1 MYRTTK
7 EENEILTRVG
17 AGTPMGH
24 LLRRYWW
31 PVAISAHLQ
40 DKPTYIRVLG
50 EDLVLYRN
58 AAGHPAIL
66 GAKCAHRR
74 ANLCLGNVEKDG
86 LRCRYHG
93 WLYGNDGRVLQ
104 TPGEPPDSKLKDTVT
119 HPSYPAEELG
129 GFVFTYMGPK
139 PMPLLP
145 RFHFLAAEGERHSI
159 VQGFGR
165 CNWLQAVENGIDP
178 LHAGFLHGDIWE
190 AVLSEPE
197 TTWFEE
203 TEWGIVY
210 KVIRAGRKPGEYNY
224 REHHLFMPGI
234 SSGGDA
240 SVSEGA
246 DNPPPDELPAV
257 TARWS
262 VPIDDTR
269 MMHMRVFFKPAGK
282 SAKPL
287 QFKSLSLAQTRTS
300 PFQVEP
306 YGEYN
311 TLDTPKLGYTIPK
324 SIGGEDAVM
333 LDSMGTIS
341 DRENE
346 HLTRAD
352 ESMEMLRKM
361 YLEQIDV
368 VKRGGDPIGV
378 VRTEEKNKLIIAG
391 GLYRWISPEERKQLL
406 EAAA

>member
-1 MYRTTK
+1 
-7 EENEILTRVG
+7 
-17 AGTPMGH
+17 
-24 LLRRYWW
+24 
-31 PVAISAHLQ
+31 
-40 DKPTYIRVLG
+40 
-50 EDLVLYRN
+50 
-58 AAGHPAIL
+58 
-66 GAKCAHRR
+66 
-74 ANLCLGNVEKDG
+74 
-86 LRCRYHG
+86 
-93 WLYGNDGRVLQ
+93 
-104 TPGEPPDSKLKDTVT
+104 
-119 HPSYPAEELG
+119 
-129 GFVFTYMGPK
+129 MGPQ
-139 PMPLLP
+139 PASLLP

-159 VQGFGR
+159 VQGFGN
-165 CNWLQAVENGIDP
+165 CNWLQTVENGIDP

-190 AVLSEPE
+190 AVSSEPE
-197 TTWFEE
+197 TTWFEN

-210 KVIRAGRKPGEYNY
+210 KVIRSGRKPGEYNY

-269 MMHMRVFFKPAGK
+269 MMHMRVFFKPRSK

-287 QFKSLSLAQTRTS
+287 QFKTLSLAQTRTS

-306 YGEYN
+306 FGEYK
-311 TLDTPKLGYTIPK
+311 TSDAPTLGYTIPK

-333 LDSMGTIS
+333 LDSMGLIS

-346 HLTRAD
+346 NLTAAD

-361 YLEQIDV
+361 YLREIEA
-368 VKRGGDPIGV
+368 VKAGKDPIGV
-378 VRTEEKNKLIIAG
+378 VRDEKKNQLIVIG
-391 GLYRWISPEERKQLL
+391 GLYRWISPEERKQML